1 MTKQRIQT
9 ASGPLLWFMNLCGF
23 DGWASFWN
31 TIYLRPG
38 YENDAALIQHEQ
50 VHLEQIERD
59 GRVLFSVKY
68 VWWLLCYGYLDNP
81 YEVEARA
88 RERA

>member
-1 MTKQRIQT
+1 MKIKT
-9 ASGPLLWFMNLCGF
+9 AKGLILWSMNLCKF

-38 YENDAALIQHEQ
+38 YENDAALIRHEKA
-50 VHLEQIERD
+50 HLEQIERD
-59 GRVLFSVKY
+59 GRVLFSIRY
-68 VWWLLCYGYLDNP
+68 LWWLARYGYWDNP

-88 RERA
+88 REQA